1 MANYYFTHQPT
12 VSPDNLH
19 QFDELDAL
27 TAQNGFILS
36 LENRLQTKRKSGDAM
51 KSVDLATF
59 WISTDYQFRLNK
71 NNTSYKQQKF
81 DGVYMKLELIPYS
94 WMYLT
99 SDMKVNTK
107 HSTLETASV
116 DIVAHGEDK
125 WSLGLSDRFED
136 TATTSTNL
144 ITLDGMYKINDKWK
158 IRAYE
163 RFDTMARTF
172 AEQEYTLSR
181 DLHCWIV
188 EFTYDLQNLNEQSF
202 WLVFKLKAF
211 PEYPVG
217 LRRTYSRARFGEAG
231 QR

>member
-1 MANYYFTHQPT
+1 

-27 TAQNGFILS
+27 TAENGFYLA
-36 LENRLQTKRKSGDAM
+36 LENRLQTKRKSGDQM
-51 KSVDLATF
+51 KSVDLATLL
-59 WISTDYQFRLNK
+59 ISTDYQFRLNK
-71 NNTSYKQQKF
+71 NNTSFKRQKF
-81 DGVYMKLELIPYS
+81 DGIYFKLELIPYS
-94 WMYLT
+94 WAYLT
-99 SDMKVNTK
+99 SDMTIDTK
-107 HSTLETASV
+107 HSTIQTASL
-116 DIVAHGEDK
+116 DLVAHSEDDK

-136 TATTSTNL
+136 TETTDTNL
-144 ITLDGMYKINDKWK
+144 ITLDAMYKINDKWK

-163 RFDTMARTF
+163 RFDTVARTF
-172 AEQEYTLSR
+172 AEQEYTISR

-188 EFTYDLQNLNEQSF
+188 ELTYDLQNLNEQSI

-217 LRRTYSRARFGEAG
+217 FRRTYSRARFGEAG